1 MMELSMLH
9 QLVKKHYGLVVT
21 IKKLVSYEDQNF
33 LLSTVE
39 GNRYVLKLS
48 APIST
53 IGFIKAQN
61 EALELLARQNATL
74 YPILIPTKKGLTFFP
89 IKGYKEVAHGRLLT
103 YLEGTFLAEVKHTT
117 ALFFNFGRALAKLDK
132 ILSPFRN
139 PVLEAR
145 QTVWDAPYF
154 AGIALY
160 LKYIQQANRR
170 RIVDYFLTQF
180 LLKVE
185 NRLPYLRKSTIHGDA
200 NNWNVL
206 VQNEQIV
213 GFIDF
218 GDIVYSNLINEIA
231 IAIAYGVT
239 NTNKPMTFATEI
251 VRGYHAVFPLEE
263 AEIELLYYLI
273 AVRLCTTVCMAAYHI
288 NLQPENEYI
297 TISVKPAWDL
307 LEKWIQIDAKVAEN
321 AFREAAGYPLRV

>member
-1 MMELSMLH
+1 MMELSILH
-9 QLVKKHYGLVVT
+9 QLVKKHYGLKVN

-33 LLSTVE
+33 LLSTKE

-53 IGFIKAQN
+53 LAIIKAQN
-61 EALELLARQNATL
+61 EALELLSKQNTNL
-74 YPILIPTKKGLTFFP
+74 YPTLIPTKKGITFFP
-89 IKGYKEVAHGRLLT
+89 IEDHKEVAHGRLLT
-103 YLEGTFLAEVKHTT
+103 YLEGTFLAEVEHNTI
-117 ALFFNFGRALAKLDK
+117 LFFNFGTALAQLDK
-132 ILSPFRN
+132 ALLLLRN

-154 AGIALY
+154 GRINPY
-160 LKYIQQANRR
+160 LKYVQEPSRR
-170 RIVDYFLTQF
+170 RIVDYFLAQF
-180 LLKVE
+180 LKKVE
-185 NRLPYLRKSTIHGDA
+185 KKLSYLRKSTIHGDA

-206 VQNEQIV
+206 VQNEQIT

-239 NTNKPMTFATEI
+239 NTNKPMAFAAEM
-251 VRGYHAVFPLEE
+251 VRGYHQVFPLQE

-273 AVRLCTTVCMAAYHI
+273 AVRLCTTVCMAAYTISLH
-288 NLQPENEYI
+288 PENEYI
-297 TISVKPAWDL
+297 MISVKPAWNL
-307 LEKWIQIDAKVAEN
+307 LEKWIKINSDTAEN
-321 AFREAAGYPLRV
+321 AFREAAGYS